1 MIAPG
6 VTVGHDALV
15 AIGAVVVRDVLP
27 YALVAGNPARQCGWV
42 CTCGRTLADTLRC
55 PRCSR
60 GYIRHGDELH
70 LLGDPRTPAMGD
82 GPPGHPFGVRGVAGV
97 RLPPWLASVARHES
111 SPATSCRIL
120 RQPAEKHHRCRCHPA
135 RRARPDPARAAQLP
149 HRHLGNSRRRAGAR
163 RIPWQAACRE
173 IKEELG
179 LDLEPGRLLVLDWVP
194 PQPDGRPALANF
206 LFDGGRITQNQAE
219 QRVSLQTDELSEW
232 RLTGP
237 QQWDELMA
245 PHMARRLRAC
255 ADALRTQSTAYLHH
269 GWDPANPAH

>member
-1 MIAPG
+1 M
-6 VTVGHDALV
+6 
-15 AIGAVVVRDVLP
+15 
-27 YALVAGNPARQCGWV
+27 
-42 CTCGRTLADTLRC
+42 
-55 PRCSR
+55 SR
-60 GYIRHGDELH
+60 V
-70 LLGDPRTPAMGD
+70 P
-82 GPPGHPFGVRGVAGV
+82 
-97 RLPPWLASVARHES
+97 LPPAEYYASLPKSITGAGAILHDEHG
-111 SPATSCRIL
+111 RIL
-120 RQPAEKHHRCRCHPA
+120 LV
-135 RRARPDPARAAQLP
+135 RPSYRTDTWEIPGGGLE
-149 HRHLGNSRRRAGAR
+149 HGEY
-163 RIPWQAACRE
+163 PWQAACRE